1 MIEAISQYSVELKG
15 PTLQEVRVTNNKKE
29 LELTKEMTKDHAM
42 EWKKHVCSNM
52 YTYIYKFDTLTS
64 EGKS

>member
-29 LELTKEMTKDHAM
+29 LELTKEMTKDHEM

-52 YTYIYKFDTLTS
+52 YIYI
-64 EGKS
+64 